1 MIRKKNAMV
10 LKNNEQKNMKNRFYS
25 FNL

>member
-1 MIRKKNAMV
+1 MIKEKNEGQLKKNI
-10 LKNNEQKNMKNRFYS
+10 QKNMKNRFYS